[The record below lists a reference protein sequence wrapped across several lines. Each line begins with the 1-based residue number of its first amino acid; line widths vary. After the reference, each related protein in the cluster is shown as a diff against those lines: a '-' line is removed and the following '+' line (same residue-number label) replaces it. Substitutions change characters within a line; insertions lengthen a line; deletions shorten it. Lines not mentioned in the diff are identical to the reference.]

1 LNLINPA
8 GQKYRVIELSTG
20 AQEQLYVALRLALS
34 IVIADIIAVPLL
46 IDDGFVNFDSIRKQT
61 MIDILQEIAE
71 KQQIFYFTTSLSYKA
86 KINVIKL

>member
-1 LNLINPA
+1 
-8 GQKYRVIELSTG
+8 VIELSTG

-34 IVIADIIAVPLL
+34 SVIAAIITVPIL
-46 IDDGFVNFDSIRKQT
+46 IDDGFVNFDSIRRQT
-61 MIDILQEIAE
+61 MIDILQEIAK